1 VERTPA
7 KFKLTMAEV
16 ETRKRFISD
25 VKLKL
30 KRFKEE
36 MNGDR
41 KRNTEKQV
49 SVRKL
54 SQMRTYS

>member
-1 VERTPA
+1 MERTPA